1 MKFLAKMY
9 PKIHYICNY
18 SRKMSI
24 ESYQLNLGNKLFDLS
39 SPTVMG
45 IINVTPDSF
54 YAKSR
59 IHGDRNLIQKV
70 EEMVGQGMKILDLG
84 AYSTRPN
91 ASPVPIEAEIKRL
104 ADALSV
110 IRKKFPSLIISI
122 DTFRAQV
129 AREMVADFQ
138 VEIINDISGG
148 TLDPLMFETIGDLK
162 VAYVLMHT
170 RGNPENM
177 NSLTDYTDV
186 VAEVF
191 AFLSKRIAQLRV
203 FGVNDIIIDPGFGF
217 AKTLEQ
223 NFLLLKNLHY
233 FQELNCPILAG
244 LSRKSMIYKF
254 LENTADEA
262 LNGTTALNMIALN
275 KGASILR
282 VHDVKEAVECV
293 KLFDM
298 LCN

>member
-1 MKFLAKMY
+1 MQLIRNMNKL
-9 PKIHYICNY
+9 
-18 SRKMSI
+18 
-24 ESYQLNLGNKLFDLS
+24 SYQLNLGNKLFDLS
-39 SPTVMG
+39 IPAVMG

-59 IHGDRNLIQKV
+59 INGEKNLIHKV
-70 EEMVGQGMKILDLG
+70 GEMVEQGMRILDIG

-91 ASPVPIEAEIKRL
+91 ASPVSIEEETKRL
-104 ADALSV
+104 DDALKV
-110 IRKKFPSLIISI
+110 IRKRFPDLIVSI

-129 AREMVADFQ
+129 AREMVGRFK

-148 TLDPLMFETIGDLK
+148 TLDPLMFETVGDLK

-170 RGNPENM
+170 RGNPETM
-177 NSLTDYTDV
+177 NSLTDYSDV

-203 FGVNDIIIDPGFGF
+203 FGVNDIVVDPGFGF
-217 AKTLEQ
+217 AKKLDQ
-223 NFLLLKNLHY
+223 NYLLLQNLHF
-233 FQELNCPILAG
+233 FQELNCPVLAG

-254 LENTADEA
+254 LGTSADHA
-262 LNGTTALNMIALN
+262 LNGTTALNMIALS

-293 KLFDM
+293 KLYGM
-298 LCN
+298 AKGN

>member
-1 MKFLAKMY
+1 MQLIRNMNKL
-9 PKIHYICNY
+9 
-18 SRKMSI
+18 
-24 ESYQLNLGNKLFDLS
+24 SYQLNLGNKLFDLS
-39 SPTVMG
+39 IPAVMG

-59 IHGDRNLIQKV
+59 INGEKNLIHKV
-70 EEMVGQGMKILDLG
+70 GEMVEQGMRILDIG

-91 ASPVPIEAEIKRL
+91 ASPVSIEEETKRL
-104 ADALSV
+104 DDALKV
-110 IRKKFPSLIISI
+110 IRKRFPDLIVSI

-129 AREMVADFQ
+129 AREMVGRFK

-148 TLDPLMFETIGDLK
+148 TLDPLMFETVGDLK

-170 RGNPENM
+170 RGNPETM
-177 NSLTDYTDV
+177 NSLTDYSDV

-203 FGVNDIIIDPGFGF
+203 FGVNDIVVDPGFGF
-217 AKTLEQ
+217 AKTLDQ
-223 NFLLLKNLHY
+223 NYLLLQNLHL
-233 FQELNCPILAG
+233 FQELNCPVLAG
-244 LSRKSMIYKF
+244 ISRKSMIYKF
-254 LENTADEA
+254 LGTSADHA
-262 LNGTTALNMIALN
+262 LNGTTALNMIALS

-293 KLFDM
+293 KLYRM
-298 LCN
+298 AKGN

>member
-1 MKFLAKMY
+1 MNKQ
-9 PKIHYICNY
+9 
-18 SRKMSI
+18 
-24 ESYQLNLGNKLFDLS
+24 SYQLKLGNKLFNLS
-39 SPTVMG
+39 APVVMG

-59 IHGDRNLIQKV
+59 ITGDRSLIHKV
-70 EEMVGQGMKILDLG
+70 EEMVNQGVKILDVG

-91 ASPVPIEAEIKRL
+91 ASPVTVEEEIKRL
-104 ADALSV
+104 TEALSV
-110 IRKKFPSLIISI
+110 IRKKFPDLVISV

-129 AREMVADFQ
+129 AREMVGKFN

-170 RGNPENM
+170 RGNPETM
-177 NSLTDYTDV
+177 GSLTDYTDL

-191 AFLSKRIAQLRV
+191 SFLSKRIAQLRV

-217 AKTLEQ
+217 AKSVEQ
-223 NFLLLKNLHY
+223 NYLLLKNLKY
-233 FQELNCPILAG
+233 FQELNCPVLAG

-254 LENTADEA
+254 LGLTAEEA

-275 KGASILR
+275 NGASILR

-293 KLFDM
+293 RLYEALKG
-298 LCN
+298 